1 MLYHTDIVYSIE
13 GLKNLYSDLGVK
25 LHGAVMKLIPTEY
38 AEQLH
43 RNEHQPF
50 SLFCIEN
57 RVENTVML
65 RLSALT
71 DEAELICRALSSQ
84 EYVTIYG
91 LNKPLERVAFQHS
104 EPIPGEAVWGAAVP
118 KGYKVDFISPAV
130 FRRSGK
136 SHCSPEI
143 SRYLRSAAE
152 KLALFEGIA
161 FDIEKLLEY
170 AASIPIDRYSLNGQ
184 RYNVSGSVYSG
195 MTGWMELIFPDNT
208 TENAALL
215 NTVLRYAEYS
225 GLGAKTAVG
234 MGGISL
240 TPIELNSGID

>member
-13 GLKNLYSDLGVK
+13 GLENLFSDLGVK
-25 LHGAVMKLIPTEY
+25 LHGVVMKQIPTEY

-43 RNEHQPF
+43 RNEYQPF

-57 RVENTVML
+57 ASENTVML
-65 RLSALT
+65 RMSALT
-71 DEAELICRALSSQ
+71 DEAELICRTLSSQ
-84 EYVTIYG
+84 EYVTVYG
-91 LNKPLERVAFQHS
+91 LKKPLQRIAFQHS
-104 EPIPGEAVWGAAVP
+104 EPIPAEAILGAIVP
-118 KGYKVDFISPAV
+118 KGYRVDFISPAV

-136 SHCSPEI
+136 CHCTPEI

-152 KLALFEGIA
+152 KFALFEGAIY
-161 FDIEKLLEY
+161 DIEKLLEY
-170 AASIPIDRYSLNGQ
+170 AATIPIDRYSLNGQ

-195 MTGWMELIFPDNT
+195 MTGWMELIFPDRS

-215 NTVLRYAEYS
+215 NAVLRYAKYS

-240 TPIELNSGID
+240 TVIE

>member
-13 GLKNLYSDLGVK
+13 GSDNLYSDLGVK

-38 AEQLH
+38 AALLH

-57 RVENTVML
+57 ASENTVML

-84 EYVTIYG
+84 EHVTIYG
-91 LNKPLERVAFQHS
+91 LKNPLERMAIQHS
-104 EPIPGEAVWGAAVP
+104 EPLPAEAIIGAAVP
-118 KGYKVDFISPAV
+118 RGYRVEFMSPAV

-136 SHCSPEI
+136 CHCSPEI

-152 KLALFEGIA
+152 KLALFESVT
-161 FDIEKLLEY
+161 FDVEKLLEF
-170 AASIPIDRYSLNGQ
+170 AAAIPIDGYLLNGC
-184 RYNVSGSVYSG
+184 RYNVSGSIYSG
-195 MTGWMELIFPDNT
+195 MTGWMELIFPDKFA
-208 TENAALL
+208 ENATVL

-240 TPIELNSGID
+240 TTLE

>member
-13 GLKNLYSDLGVK
+13 GSENLYSDLGVK
-25 LHGAVMKLIPTEY
+25 FHGAVMKLIPTEY
-38 AEQLH
+38 AELLH
-43 RNEHQPF
+43 RNVHQPF

-57 RVENTVML
+57 MAENTVML

-84 EYVTIYG
+84 ESVTIYG
-91 LNKPLERVAFQHS
+91 LKKPLERVAFQHS
-104 EPIPGEAVWGAAVP
+104 GPLPAEAIMGAAAP
-118 KGYKVDFISPAV
+118 KGYRVEFISPAV

-136 SHCSPEI
+136 CHCSPEI

-152 KLALFEGIA
+152 KLALFEGVT
-161 FDIEKLLEY
+161 FDVEKLLEY
-170 AASIPIDRYSLNGQ
+170 AAAIPIDRYSLNGC
-184 RYNVSGSVYSG
+184 RYNVSGSLYSG
-195 MTGWMELIFPDNT
+195 MTGWLELIFPDKL

-240 TPIELNSGID
+240 TTIE

>member
-13 GLKNLYSDLGVK
+13 GLENLYSGLGVK
-25 LHGAVMKLIPTEY
+25 LHGAVMKLLPPEY
-38 AEQLH
+38 AGQLH

-50 SLFCIEN
+50 SLFCIDN
-57 RVENTVML
+57 TSENTVML
-65 RLSALT
+65 RMSALT
-71 DEAELICRALSSQ
+71 DEAELICRALSAQ
-84 EYVTIYG
+84 EFVTIYG
-91 LNKPLERVAFQHS
+91 LKRPLERIAIQYS
-104 EPIPGEAVWGAAVP
+104 EPIPAEAVAGAAVP
-118 KGYKVDFISPAV
+118 RGYRVDFISPAV

-136 SHCSPEI
+136 CRCTPEI

-152 KLALFEGIA
+152 KFALFEGIA
-161 FDIEKLLEY
+161 FDFEKLLEY
-170 AASIPIDRYSLNGQ
+170 AAAIPIDKYSLNGR

-195 MTGWMELIFPDNT
+195 MTGWMELIFPDRS

-215 NTVLRYAEYS
+215 NAVLRYAEYS

-240 TPIELNSGID
+240 TPIE